1 MRCASSSSKR
11 TQFLLH
17 VVLLVSF
24 FFFDDACAFD
34 LLAAAAA
41 SQSTTRALLLSG
53 ALFLAPPPLPASP
66 AIDMPATSA
75 ATSEWHLMNGDV
87 RLPEIIE
94 LRQQQQQ
101 HRPNPLSIEDPSK
114 TLLLQNP
121 TLIGAGG
128 GGAVF
133 RFDESDF
140 LIKVSW
146 AGSTKSVIRE
156 CRTLQRLEEKGVG
169 SAERCLG
176 ELPYQY
182 DKEDDEGRIMIV
194 VQPYVPNAVASV
206 DAVDGTTEQRL
217 AVQQIAT
224 TTVQMLAA
232 NIVTID
238 VQPLIDQRTGNVIFI
253 DMTEAQELRPPFS
266 FLDQVL
272 MGSFVTEMLTLIPER
287 FVDTASRAMLEEIA
301 SLQTKGVTLSDQ
313 AKDVLSSQTLFFPE

>member
-1 MRCASSSSKR
+1 MCRACNTR
-11 TQFLLH
+11 TQFLVQLSWLAF
-17 VVLLVSF
+17 LLVSV
-24 FFFDDACAFD
+24 FDAAWAFD
-34 LLAAAAA
+34 LLGAAAAAAA

-53 ALFLAPPPLPASP
+53 ALFLAPPLPLPATEAP
-66 AIDMPATSA
+66 PTTNTM
-75 ATSEWHLMNGDV
+75 SEWHLMNGDV
-87 RLPEIIE
+87 RLPETIE
-94 LRQQQQQ
+94 LKQQ
-101 HRPNPLSIEDPSK
+101 HPLIPASLEEEPSK

-121 TLIGAGG
+121 TLIGVGG

-133 RFDESDF
+133 RFDDSNI

-146 AGSTKSVIRE
+146 AGSAKSVIRE

-182 DKEDDEGRIMIV
+182 DNDDAEGRVMIV
-194 VQPYVPNAVASV
+194 VQPYVRNAVASV
-206 DAVDGTTEQRL
+206 DDVDGTQEQRL
-217 AVQQIAT
+217 AVQQIAS

-238 VQPLIDQRTGNVIFI
+238 VQPLIDQHTGTVIFI

-266 FLDQVL
+266 FLDQVF

-287 FVDTASRAMLEEIA
+287 FVDLASKAMVEEIA
-301 SLQTKGVTLSDQ
+301 SLETKGITLSDQ
-313 AKDVLSSQTLFFPE
+313 AKDVLFSQTLFFPE